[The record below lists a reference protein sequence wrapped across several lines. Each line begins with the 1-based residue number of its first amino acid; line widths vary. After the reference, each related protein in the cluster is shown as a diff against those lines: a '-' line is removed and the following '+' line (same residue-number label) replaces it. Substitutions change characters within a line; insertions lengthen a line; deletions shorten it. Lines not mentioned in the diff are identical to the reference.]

1 MTSSLRFRREHHVR
15 RGADFDRAYASGAR
29 RDLGWCVIHGAAN
42 GLPFSRLG
50 LSVSRRCGNAV
61 RRHRIKRMLREGF
74 RLTAHALPTG
84 LDLVVVARFSPRAD
98 AARPS
103 LQEACEAFRA
113 AAPSLARR
121 LLSEGPAPDHRPSHP
136 TGGNDSRAES

>member
-15 RGADFDRAYASGAR
+15 RGADFDRAYTSGAR
-29 RDLGWCVIHGAAN
+29 RDLGWCVVHGAAN

-74 RLTAHALPTG
+74 RLTADALPTG
-84 LDLVVVARFSPRAD
+84 LDLVVVARFTPRAD

-103 LQEACEAFRA
+103 LQEACDAFHA
-113 AAPSLARR
+113 AAPALARR
-121 LLSEGPAPDHRPSHP
+121 LLSEDRAPDHRPTRP
-136 TGGNDSRAES
+136 KGDSDTRAES